1 MKRLTAQEQENVR
14 VALRFLRIRT
24 GGWKVLSKVLG
35 FAMGSMINVKKK
47 RVPVSVNLAFQ
58 VSRLTMVPFDDL
70 LAGKYPPAGACP
82 HCGHGVELPESV
94 R

>member
-1 MKRLTAQEQENVR
+1 MKRLTSEEQEHVR

-70 LAGKYPPAGACP
+70 IAGKYPPPGACP
-82 HCGHGVELPESV
+82 HCGHGAEFPVAA